1 MLTKKF
7 SFLNNPTFIYGVL
20 VAFVILDRI
29 FIYTHFNHKF
39 VGNDDLIFWQGATD
53 YMKGDFYAPYFYGQN
68 YNVMLESFFAI
79 PFLKLGLSYKLAFF
93 IATSSIA
100 LFPFFLFSIVLFKKQ
115 YVPEAFFFLV
125 IPLLL
130 PVEYGI
136 ITSISRG
143 FVNGLFFTGFFVF
156 PLLYPE
162 KKSSWI
168 IAALAAS
175 IGHVVNPN
183 LIIVSFPLYLYL
195 LFVNFK
201 KIYFYLCTAIA
212 IIPALIWEIIAKDFY
227 VQNPEYNF
235 NPLIELKFK
244 TPLFLKSFHE
254 LGTYFSYLT
263 PLVWP
268 AGWLI
273 LILILLSGIFL
284 LKKELKKGVAII
296 LGLLFIV
303 LTLGINKV
311 HSVMDTIFLS
321 GSRMYL
327 GIPILTGIIFFWCR
341 SLFAKITD
349 KQLQQSILGIVI
361 CTFIIKLFFYTAVVD
376 QHTAKTIYGG
386 VAIKK
391 LDDLK
396 CECDSIKKISDA
408 HQVDLVVSVATW
420 DYGSLASREFIAYG
434 CPLLEKKF
442 PTTVLTPF
450 EKRSWVILEERP
462 WTRTTILFY
471 GNLKDTSKLKTIGN
485 CEIISNDSSKIIF
498 IIKNNELR
506 LDSLFNKV
514 AVQQ

>member
-201 KIYFYLCTAIA
+201 KIYFY
-212 IIPALIWEIIAKDFY
+212 
-227 VQNPEYNF
+227 
-235 NPLIELKFK
+235 
-244 TPLFLKSFHE
+244 
-254 LGTYFSYLT
+254 
-263 PLVWP
+263 
-268 AGWLI
+268 
-273 LILILLSGIFL
+273 
-284 LKKELKKGVAII
+284 
-296 LGLLFIV
+296 
-303 LTLGINKV
+303 
-311 HSVMDTIFLS
+311 
-321 GSRMYL
+321 
-327 GIPILTGIIFFWCR
+327 
-341 SLFAKITD
+341 
-349 KQLQQSILGIVI
+349 
-361 CTFIIKLFFYTAVVD
+361 
-376 QHTAKTIYGG
+376 
-386 VAIKK
+386 
-391 LDDLK
+391 
-396 CECDSIKKISDA
+396 
-408 HQVDLVVSVATW
+408 
-420 DYGSLASREFIAYG
+420 
-434 CPLLEKKF
+434 
-442 PTTVLTPF
+442 
-450 EKRSWVILEERP
+450 
-462 WTRTTILFY
+462 
-471 GNLKDTSKLKTIGN
+471 
-485 CEIISNDSSKIIF
+485 
-498 IIKNNELR
+498 
-506 LDSLFNKV
+506 
-514 AVQQ
+514 